1 MRCDKHPQA
10 EMEVVFKGGFGGER
24 KVSCPEC
31 EKEERKRSG
40 QSRIIFSSGDGWSRQ

>member
-1 MRCDKHPQA
+1 MQCDKHPEA
-10 EMEVVFKGGFGGER
+10 EMEVMFKGGFGSER

-40 QSRIIFSSGDGWSRQ
+40 NGLVNFSSGDGWSRQ